1 MANKLKTMSFSELL
15 AEREQAKIKFSN
27 STSNYTRRD
36 LSKYLKRL
44 DQEIGERR
52 KTNGK
57 EF

>member
-1 MANKLKTMSFSELL
+1 MANKLKLMSYPELL
-15 AEREQAKIKFSN
+15 AERERTKEKYSN

-52 KTNGK
+52 KK
-57 EF
+57 

>member
-1 MANKLKTMSFSELL
+1 MANKLKTMSYSELL
-15 AEREQAKIKFSN
+15 AEREQTKIKFSN

>member
-1 MANKLKTMSFSELL
+1 MANKLKNMSYSELL
-15 AEREQAKIKFSN
+15 AEREQTKIKFSN

-52 KTNGK
+52 KK
-57 EF
+57 L